1 MAAGFYSPRQIA
13 GAMLRV
19 GATKADFNHF
29 AEWFQEA
36 AMEAEMYV
44 DEYRSK
50 LPSHEILKR
59 SQDVRLLADLAEA
72 FDDKA

>member
-13 GAMLRV
+13 GAMARV
-19 GATKADFNHF
+19 GTTKADFNHF

-36 AMEAEMYV
+36 AMEAEMDL
-44 DEYRSK
+44 DENRSK

-59 SQDVRLLADLAEA
+59 TQDVRLLADLSEA
-72 FDDKA
+72 FDAKA